1 LRLLLTVLPI
11 EMGPSVTGYSPSG
24 QNKNP
29 GLSRGLRAVCDQLAS
44 LISSAENTRPE
55 PAATAAVATTV
66 FLAAENVDHGRPLG
80 LIGRDYGKRPTACQG
95 EKAPGCSILD
105 A

>member
-1 LRLLLTVLPI
+1 VSRISSQV
-11 EMGPSVTGYSPSG
+11 

-29 GLSRGLRAVCDQLAS
+29 GLSRGFRAVCDQLAS

-55 PAATAAVATTV
+55 PAATAAVTTTV
-66 FLAAENVDHGRPLG
+66 FLAAQNVDHGRPLAM
-80 LIGRDYGKRPTACQG
+80 IGRDYGKRPTACQG
-95 EKAPGCSILD
+95 EKVPGCSILD